1 MKKIKFIALAFLA
14 LTLGSCMGDSYADP
28 DLTEKVPAAPWGNN
42 SLKEKNVISI
52 ADLKTQFATV
62 IANSSYKLIEKDMM
76 IKAVVTGNDVSGNIY
91 NQVSV
96 QDASGA
102 IIIAINGSGLS
113 GYLPVGQEILV
124 NLKGLYIGSYKKLPQ
139 IGGVNTKI
147 SDGTLSM
154 GKIERAVWNQH
165 FKILNPGEAD
175 ASTVEPEEF
184 DKTKLNNSTK
194 EEKAAFAAYMEANV
208 GKLMTLKKVKFASAN
223 GTNVWAPDDS
233 NTSLELI
240 DAETGKKI
248 SSSNLVVRN
257 SGYSKFANE
266 VVPQGVFDI
275 TGIFTRFGDTW
286 QIVLRNTDDLKS
298 VVLAYLSEPFDASQ
312 GNFTIDNIK
321 LAEGVEFVWKW
332 ASAAYGMK
340 ASGYV
345 NSTKYDLQS
354 RLKSPAIDL
363 KSAKSAKLMFDQAIN
378 FSSDIKQECKVQ
390 ISTDGKTWTDL
401 DVQGYPTGDNWD
413 FVSSTADLTKYCGKT
428 IYIGFLYSSTP
439 TSAPTWE
446 VKNFAVK

>member
-14 LTLGSCMGDSYADP
+14 LTLGSCMGDGYADP
-28 DLTEKVPAAPWGNN
+28 DLTEKVPASPWGNN
-42 SLKEKNVISI
+42 SLREKNVISI

-62 IANSSYKLIEKDMM
+62 INSDNGYKQIEKDMM

-139 IGGVNTKI
+139 IGGVNTKL
-147 SDGTLSM
+147 SDGSLGM
-154 GKIERAVWNQH
+154 GKIERAIWNEH

-175 ASTVEPEEF
+175 ASTVVPEEF
-184 DKTKLNNSTK
+184 DLTKLTD
-194 EEKAAFAAYMEANV
+194 AAYMDANV

-275 TGIFTRFGDTW
+275 TGIFTRYNNTW

-298 VVLAYLSEPFDASQ
+298 VVLAYISEPFDASQ

-321 LAEGVEFVWKW
+321 LADGVEFVWKW

-345 NSTKYDLQS
+345 NGSKQELQS

-378 FSSDIKQECKVQ
+378 YASDMKQECKVQ

-401 DVQGYPTGDNWD
+401 GVQGYPTENSWT

-428 IYIGFLYSSTP
+428 IYIGFLYSSSP

>member
-14 LTLGSCMGDSYADP
+14 LTLGSCMGDGYADP
-28 DLTEKVPAAPWGNN
+28 DLTEKVPAAPYGNN
-42 SLKEKNVISI
+42 SLREKNVISI
-52 ADLKTQFATV
+52 ADLKTQFAT
-62 IANSSYKLIEKDMM
+62 IINSDNGYKQIEKDMM

-102 IIIAINGSGLS
+102 IIIAINGGGLS

-139 IGGVNTKI
+139 IGGVNTKL
-147 SDGTLSM
+147 SDGSLGM
-154 GKIERAVWNQH
+154 GKIERAIWNEH

-175 ASTVEPEEF
+175 ASTVVPEEF
-184 DKTKLNNSTK
+184 DLTKLTD
-194 EEKAAFAAYMEANV
+194 AAYMDANV

-223 GTNVWAPDDS
+223 GTNVWAPDDT

-275 TGIFTRFGDTW
+275 TGIFTRYNNTW
-286 QIVLRNTDDLKS
+286 QIVLRSTDDLKP

-321 LAEGVEFVWKW
+321 LADGVEFVWKW

-345 NSTKYDLQS
+345 NGSKQELQS

-378 FSSDIKQECKVQ
+378 FASDMKQECKVQ

-401 DVQGYPTGDNWD
+401 DVQGYPTENSWT

-428 IYIGFLYSSTP
+428 IYIGFLYSSSP

-446 VKNFAVK
+446 VKNFVVK

>member
-14 LTLGSCMGDSYADP
+14 LTLGSCMGDGYADP
-28 DLTEKVPAAPWGNN
+28 DLTEKVPASPWGNN
-42 SLKEKNVISI
+42 SLREKNVISI

-62 IANSSYKLIEKDMM
+62 INSDNGYKQIEKDMM
-76 IKAVVTGNDVSGNIY
+76 IKAVVTGNDISGNIY

-139 IGGVNTKI
+139 IGGVNTKL
-147 SDGTLSM
+147 SDGSLGM
-154 GKIERAVWNQH
+154 GKIERAIWNEH

-175 ASTVEPEEF
+175 ASTVVPEEF
-184 DKTKLNNSTK
+184 DLTKLTD
-194 EEKAAFAAYMEANV
+194 AAYMDANV

-223 GTNVWAPDDS
+223 GTNVWAPDDT

-275 TGIFTRFGDTW
+275 TGIFTRYNNTW
-286 QIVLRNTDDLKS
+286 QIVLRSTDDLKS

-321 LAEGVEFVWKW
+321 LADGVEFVWKW

-345 NSTKYDLQS
+345 NGSKQELQS

-378 FSSDIKQECKVQ
+378 FASDMKQECKVQ

-401 DVQGYPTGDNWD
+401 DVQGYPTENSWT

-428 IYIGFLYSSTP
+428 IYIGFFYSSTP
-439 TSAPTWE
+439 TGAPTWE
-446 VKNFAVK
+446 VKNFVVK

>member
-14 LTLGSCMGDSYADP
+14 LTLGSCMGDGYADP
-28 DLTEKVPAAPWGNN
+28 DLTDKVPAAPYGNN
-42 SLKEKNVISI
+42 SLREKNVISI
-52 ADLKTQFATV
+52 ADLKTQFAT
-62 IANSSYKLIEKDMM
+62 IINSDNGYKQIEKDMM

-139 IGGVNTKI
+139 IGGVNTKL
-147 SDGTLSM
+147 SDGTLGM
-154 GKIERAVWNQH
+154 GKIERAIWNEH

-175 ASTVEPEEF
+175 ASTVVPEEF
-184 DKTKLNNSTK
+184 DLTKLTD
-194 EEKAAFAAYMEANV
+194 AAYMDANV

-223 GTNVWAPDDS
+223 GTNVWAPDDT

-240 DAETGKKI
+240 DAETGKRI

-275 TGIFTRFGDTW
+275 TGIFTRYNNTW
-286 QIVLRNTDDLKS
+286 QIVLRSTDDLKQ

-321 LAEGVEFVWKW
+321 LADGVEFVWKW

-345 NSTKYDLQS
+345 NGSKQELQS

-378 FSSDIKQECKVQ
+378 FASDIKQECKVQ

-401 DVQGYPTGDNWD
+401 DVQGYPAGNSWD
-413 FVSSTADLTKYCGKT
+413 FVASTADLTKYCGKT

>member
-154 GKIERAVWNQH
+154 GKIERAVWNEH

-184 DKTKLNNSTK
+184 DKTKLTDK
-194 EEKAAFAAYMEANV
+194 AYMEANV
-208 GKLMTLKKVKFASAN
+208 CKLMTLKKVKFASAN
-223 GTNVWAPDDS
+223 GTNVWAPKDT

-248 SSSNLVVRN
+248 NSSNLVVRN

-286 QIVLRNTDDLKS
+286 QIVLRNTDDLKAAQTGGTLEKPYT
-298 VVLAYLSEPFDASQ
+298 VAQALEKINAGTAGDAKVYATGIIVKVKDVNTGMY
-312 GNFTIDNIK
+312 GNGT
-321 LAEGVEFVWKW
+321 FV
-332 ASAAYGMK
+332 
-340 ASGYV
+340 
-345 NSTKYDLQS
+345 
-354 RLKSPAIDL
+354 I
-363 KSAKSAKLMFDQAIN
+363 
-378 FSSDIKQECKVQ
+378 SD
-390 ISTDGKTWTDL
+390 DGKDTE
-401 DVQGYPTGDNWD
+401 
-413 FVSSTADLTKYCGKT
+413 GKT
-428 IYIGFLYSSTP
+428 L
-439 TSAPTWE
+439 E
-446 VKNFAVK
+446 VFRCFNIDGAKWTEETKGILVPGKKVVVSGTLLDYNGTKEIKGGNLISIK

>member
-14 LTLGSCMGDSYADP
+14 LTLGSCMGDGYADP
-28 DLTEKVPAAPWGNN
+28 DLTEKVPASPWGNN
-42 SLKEKNVISI
+42 SLREKNVISI
-52 ADLKTQFATV
+52 ADLKTQFAT
-62 IANSSYKLIEKDMM
+62 IINSDNGYKLIEKDMM

-139 IGGVNTKI
+139 IGGVNTKL
-147 SDGTLSM
+147 SDGSLGM
-154 GKIERAVWNQH
+154 GKIERAIWNEH

-175 ASTVEPEEF
+175 ASTVVPEEF
-184 DKTKLNNSTK
+184 DLTKLTD
-194 EEKAAFAAYMEANV
+194 AAYMDANV

-223 GTNVWAPDDS
+223 GKNVWAPDDT

-240 DAETGKKI
+240 DAETGKRI

-275 TGIFTRFGDTW
+275 TGIFTRYNNTW
-286 QIVLRNTDDLKS
+286 QIVLRSTDDLKS

-321 LAEGVEFVWKW
+321 LADGVEFVWKW

-345 NSTKYDLQS
+345 NGSKQELQS

-378 FSSDIKQECKVQ
+378 FASDMKQECKVQ

-401 DVQGYPTGDNWD
+401 DVQGYPTENSWT

-428 IYIGFLYSSTP
+428 IYIGFLYSSSP

>member
-14 LTLGSCMGDSYADP
+14 LTLGSCMGDGYADP

-42 SLKEKNVISI
+42 SLREKNVISI

-62 IANSSYKLIEKDMM
+62 INSDNGYKLIEKDMM

-139 IGGVNTKI
+139 IGGVNTKL
-147 SDGTLSM
+147 SDGSLGM
-154 GKIERAVWNQH
+154 GKIERAIWNEH

-175 ASTVEPEEF
+175 ASTVVPEEF
-184 DKTKLNNSTK
+184 DLTKLTD
-194 EEKAAFAAYMEANV
+194 AAYMDANV

-223 GTNVWAPDDS
+223 GTNVWAPDDT

-275 TGIFTRFGDTW
+275 TGIFTRYNNTW

-321 LAEGVEFVWKW
+321 LADGVEFVWKW

-345 NSTKYDLQS
+345 NGSKQELQS

-378 FSSDIKQECKVQ
+378 FASDMKQECKVQ

-401 DVQGYPTGDNWD
+401 DVQGYPAGNSWD

-428 IYIGFLYSSTP
+428 IYIGFLYSSSP
-439 TSAPTWE
+439 TGAPTWE

>member
-14 LTLGSCMGDSYADP
+14 LTLGSCMGDGYADP
-28 DLTEKVPAAPWGNN
+28 DLTEKVPASPWGNN
-42 SLKEKNVISI
+42 SLREKNVISI
-52 ADLKTQFATV
+52 ADLKTQFAT
-62 IANSSYKLIEKDMM
+62 IINSDNGYKQIEKDMM

-139 IGGVNTKI
+139 IGGVNTKL
-147 SDGTLSM
+147 SDGSLGM
-154 GKIERAVWNQH
+154 GKIERAIWNEH

-175 ASTVEPEEF
+175 ASTVVPEEF
-184 DKTKLNNSTK
+184 DLTKLTD
-194 EEKAAFAAYMEANV
+194 AAYMDANV

-223 GTNVWAPDDS
+223 GTNVWAPDDT

-275 TGIFTRFGDTW
+275 TGIFTRYNNTW
-286 QIVLRNTDDLKS
+286 QIVLRSTDDLKP

-321 LAEGVEFVWKW
+321 LADGVEFVWKW

-345 NSTKYDLQS
+345 NGSKQELQS

-378 FSSDIKQECKVQ
+378 FASDMKQECKVQ

-401 DVQGYPTGDNWD
+401 DVQGYPTENSWT

-428 IYIGFLYSSTP
+428 IYIGFLYSSSP

-446 VKNFAVK
+446 VKNFVVK

>member
-14 LTLGSCMGDSYADP
+14 LTLGSCMGDGYADP
-28 DLTEKVPAAPWGNN
+28 DLTEKVPAAPYGNN
-42 SLKEKNVISI
+42 SLREKNVISI
-52 ADLKTQFATV
+52 ADLKTQFAT
-62 IANSSYKLIEKDMM
+62 IINSDNGYKQIEKDMM

-139 IGGVNTKI
+139 IGGVNTKL
-147 SDGTLSM
+147 SDGSLGM
-154 GKIERAVWNQH
+154 GKIERAIWNEH

-175 ASTVEPEEF
+175 ASTVVPVEF
-184 DKTKLNNSTK
+184 DLTKLTD
-194 EEKAAFAAYMEANV
+194 AAYMEANV

-223 GTNVWAPDDS
+223 GTNVWAPDDT

-275 TGIFTRFGDTW
+275 TGIFTRYNNTW

-321 LAEGVEFVWKW
+321 LADGVEFVWKW

-345 NSTKYDLQS
+345 NGSKQELQS

-378 FSSDIKQECKVQ
+378 YASDIKQECKVQ

-401 DVQGYPTGDNWD
+401 DVQGYPAGNSWD

-428 IYIGFLYSSTP
+428 IYIGFLYSSSP
-439 TSAPTWE
+439 TGAPTWE

>member
-14 LTLGSCMGDSYADP
+14 LTLGSCMGDGYADP
-28 DLTEKVPAAPWGNN
+28 DLTEKVPASPWGNN
-42 SLKEKNVISI
+42 SLREKNVISI
-52 ADLKTQFATV
+52 ADLKTQFAT
-62 IANSSYKLIEKDMM
+62 IINSDNGYKQIEKDMM

-139 IGGVNTKI
+139 IGGVNTKL
-147 SDGTLSM
+147 SDGSLGM
-154 GKIERAVWNQH
+154 GKIERAIWNEH

-175 ASTVEPEEF
+175 ASTVVPEEF
-184 DKTKLNNSTK
+184 DLTKLTD
-194 EEKAAFAAYMEANV
+194 AAYMDANV

-223 GTNVWAPDDS
+223 GTNVWAPDDT

-275 TGIFTRFGDTW
+275 TGIFTRYNNTW
-286 QIVLRNTDDLKS
+286 QIVLRSTDDLKP

-321 LAEGVEFVWKW
+321 LADGVEFVWKW

-345 NSTKYDLQS
+345 NGSKQELQS

-378 FSSDIKQECKVQ
+378 YASDIKQECKVQ

-401 DVQGYPTGDNWD
+401 DVQGYPAGNSWD

-428 IYIGFLYSSTP
+428 IYIGFLYSSSP
-439 TSAPTWE
+439 TGAPTWE
-446 VKNFAVK
+446 VKNFVVK

>member
-14 LTLGSCMGDSYADP
+14 LTLGSCMGDGYADP

-42 SLKEKNVISI
+42 SLREKNVISI

-62 IANSSYKLIEKDMM
+62 INSDNGYKQIEKDMM

-139 IGGVNTKI
+139 IGGVNTKL
-147 SDGTLSM
+147 SDGSLGI
-154 GKIERAVWNQH
+154 GKIERAIWNEH

-175 ASTVEPEEF
+175 ASTVVPEEF
-184 DKTKLNNSTK
+184 DLTKLTD
-194 EEKAAFAAYMEANV
+194 AAYMDANV

-223 GTNVWAPDDS
+223 GTNVWAPDDT

-248 SSSNLVVRN
+248 NKNNLVVRN

-266 VVPQGVFDI
+266 VIPQGVFDI
-275 TGIFTRFGDTW
+275 TGIFTRYNNTW

-298 VVLAYLSEPFDASQ
+298 VVLAYISEPFDASQ

-321 LAEGVEFVWKW
+321 LADGVEFVWKW

-345 NSTKYDLQS
+345 NGSKQELQS

-378 FSSDIKQECKVQ
+378 FASDMKQECKVQ

-401 DVQGYPTGDNWD
+401 DVQGYPTENSWT

-428 IYIGFLYSSTP
+428 IYIGFLYSSSP
-439 TSAPTWE
+439 TGAPTWE

>member
-14 LTLGSCMGDSYADP
+14 LTLGSCMGDGYADP
-28 DLTEKVPAAPWGNN
+28 DLTEKVPASPYGNN
-42 SLKEKNVISI
+42 SLREKNVISI
-52 ADLKTQFATV
+52 ADLKTQFAT
-62 IANSSYKLIEKDMM
+62 IINSDNGYKQIEKDMM

-124 NLKGLYIGSYKKLPQ
+124 SLKGLYIGSYKKLPQ
-139 IGGVNTKI
+139 IGGVNTKL
-147 SDGTLSM
+147 SDGSLGM
-154 GKIERAVWNQH
+154 GKIERAIWNEH

-175 ASTVEPEEF
+175 ASTVVPEEF
-184 DKTKLNNSTK
+184 DLTKLTD
-194 EEKAAFAAYMEANV
+194 AAYMDANV

-275 TGIFTRFGDTW
+275 TGIFTRYNNTW
-286 QIVLRNTDDLKS
+286 QIVLRSTDDLKQ

-321 LAEGVEFVWKW
+321 LADGVEFVWKW

-345 NSTKYDLQS
+345 NGSKQELQS

-378 FSSDIKQECKVQ
+378 FASDMKQECKVQ

-401 DVQGYPTGDNWD
+401 DVQGYPTENSWT

-428 IYIGFLYSSTP
+428 IYIGFLYSSSP
-439 TSAPTWE
+439 TGAPTWE

>member
-14 LTLGSCMGDSYADP
+14 LTLGSCMGDGYADP
-28 DLTEKVPAAPWGNN
+28 DLTEKVPASPWGNN
-42 SLKEKNVISI
+42 SLREKNVISI

-62 IANSSYKLIEKDMM
+62 INSDNGYKQIEKDMM
-76 IKAVVTGNDVSGNIY
+76 IKAVVTGNDISGNIY

-139 IGGVNTKI
+139 IGGVNTKL
-147 SDGTLSM
+147 SDGSLGM

-175 ASTVEPEEF
+175 ASTVVPEEF
-184 DKTKLNNSTK
+184 DLTKLTD
-194 EEKAAFAAYMEANV
+194 AAYMDANV

-223 GTNVWAPDDS
+223 GTNVWAPDDT

-275 TGIFTRFGDTW
+275 TGIFTRYNNTW

-298 VVLAYLSEPFDASQ
+298 VVLAYISEPFDASQ

-321 LAEGVEFVWKW
+321 LADGVEFVWKW

-345 NSTKYDLQS
+345 NGSKQELQS

-378 FSSDIKQECKVQ
+378 YASDIKQECKVQ

-401 DVQGYPTGDNWD
+401 DVQGYPAGNSWD

-439 TSAPTWE
+439 TGAPTWE

>member
-14 LTLGSCMGDSYADP
+14 LTLGSCMGDGYADP

-42 SLKEKNVISI
+42 SLREKNVISI

-62 IANSSYKLIEKDMM
+62 INSDNGYKLIEKDMM

-139 IGGVNTKI
+139 IGGVNTKL
-147 SDGTLSM
+147 SDGSLGM
-154 GKIERAVWNQH
+154 GKIERAIWNEH

-175 ASTVEPEEF
+175 ASTVVPEEF
-184 DKTKLNNSTK
+184 DLTKLTD
-194 EEKAAFAAYMEANV
+194 AAYMDANV

-223 GTNVWAPDDS
+223 GTNVWAPDDT

-275 TGIFTRFGDTW
+275 TGIFTRYNNTW

-321 LAEGVEFVWKW
+321 LADGVEFVWKW

-345 NSTKYDLQS
+345 NGSKQELQS

-378 FSSDIKQECKVQ
+378 YASDIKQECKVQ

-401 DVQGYPTGDNWD
+401 DVQGYPAGNSWD

-428 IYIGFLYSSTP
+428 IYIGFLYSSSP
-439 TSAPTWE
+439 TGAPTWE

>member
-14 LTLGSCMGDSYADP
+14 LTLGSCMGDGYADP
-28 DLTEKVPAAPWGNN
+28 DLTEKVPAAPYGNN
-42 SLKEKNVISI
+42 SLREKNVISI
-52 ADLKTQFATV
+52 ADLKTQFAT
-62 IANSSYKLIEKDMM
+62 IINSDNGYKQIEKDMM

-139 IGGVNTKI
+139 IGGVNTKL
-147 SDGTLSM
+147 SDGSLGM
-154 GKIERAVWNQH
+154 VKIERAIWNEH

-175 ASTVEPEEF
+175 ASTVVPEEF
-184 DKTKLNNSTK
+184 DLTKLTD
-194 EEKAAFAAYMEANV
+194 AAYMDANV
-208 GKLMTLKKVKFASAN
+208 CKLMTLKKVKFASAN
-223 GTNVWAPDDS
+223 GTNVWAPDDT

-275 TGIFTRFGDTW
+275 TGIFTRYNNTW
-286 QIVLRNTDDLKS
+286 QIVLRSTDDLKS

-321 LAEGVEFVWKW
+321 LADGVEFVWKW

-345 NSTKYDLQS
+345 NGSKQELQS

-378 FSSDIKQECKVQ
+378 FASDMKQECKVQ

-401 DVQGYPTGDNWD
+401 DVQGYPTENSWT

-428 IYIGFLYSSTP
+428 IYIGFLYSSSP

>member
-14 LTLGSCMGDSYADP
+14 LTLGSCMGDGYADP
-28 DLTEKVPAAPWGNN
+28 DLTDKVPAAPYGNN
-42 SLKEKNVISI
+42 SLREKNVISI
-52 ADLKTQFATV
+52 ADLKTQFATT
-62 IANSSYKLIEKDMM
+62 INSDNGYKLIEKDMM

-139 IGGVNTKI
+139 IGGVNTKL
-147 SDGTLSM
+147 SDGSLGM
-154 GKIERAVWNQH
+154 GKIERAIWNEH

-175 ASTVEPEEF
+175 ASTVVPEEF
-184 DKTKLNNSTK
+184 DLTKLSD
-194 EEKAAFAAYMEANV
+194 AAYMEANV
-208 GKLMTLKKVKFASAN
+208 CKLMTLKKVKFASAN

-275 TGIFTRFGDTW
+275 TGIFTRYNNTW
-286 QIVLRNTDDLKS
+286 QIVLRSTDDLKS

-321 LAEGVEFVWKW
+321 LADGVEFVWKW

-345 NSTKYDLQS
+345 NGSKQELQS

-378 FSSDIKQECKVQ
+378 YASDMKQECKVQ

-401 DVQGYPTGDNWD
+401 DVQGYPTENSWT

-428 IYIGFLYSSTP
+428 IYIGFLYSSSP
-439 TSAPTWE
+439 TGAPTWE

>member
-14 LTLGSCMGDSYADP
+14 LTLGSCMGDGYADP
-28 DLTEKVPAAPWGNN
+28 DLTEKVPASPWGNN
-42 SLKEKNVISI
+42 SLREKNVISI
-52 ADLKTQFATV
+52 ADLKTQFAT
-62 IANSSYKLIEKDMM
+62 IINSDNGYKQIEKDMM

-139 IGGVNTKI
+139 IGGVNTKL
-147 SDGTLSM
+147 SDGSLGI
-154 GKIERAVWNQH
+154 GKIERAIWNEH

-175 ASTVEPEEF
+175 ASTVVPEEF
-184 DKTKLNNSTK
+184 DLTKLTD
-194 EEKAAFAAYMEANV
+194 AAYMDANV

-223 GTNVWAPDDS
+223 GTNVWAPDDT

-275 TGIFTRFGDTW
+275 TGIFTRYNNTW
-286 QIVLRNTDDLKS
+286 QIVLRSTDDLKP

-321 LAEGVEFVWKW
+321 LADGVEFVWKW

-345 NSTKYDLQS
+345 NGSKQELQS

-378 FSSDIKQECKVQ
+378 FASDMKQECKVQ

-401 DVQGYPTGDNWD
+401 DVQGYPTENSWT

-428 IYIGFLYSSTP
+428 IYIGFLYSSSP
-439 TSAPTWE
+439 TGAPTWE

>member
-14 LTLGSCMGDSYADP
+14 LTLGSCMGDGYADP
-28 DLTEKVPAAPWGNN
+28 DLTEKVPASPWGNN
-42 SLKEKNVISI
+42 SLREKNVISI

-62 IANSSYKLIEKDMM
+62 INSDNGYKQIEKDMM
-76 IKAVVTGNDVSGNIY
+76 IKAVVTGNDISGNIY

-139 IGGVNTKI
+139 IGGVNTKL
-147 SDGTLSM
+147 SDGSLGM
-154 GKIERAVWNQH
+154 GKIERAIWNEH

-175 ASTVEPEEF
+175 ASTVVPEEF
-184 DKTKLNNSTK
+184 DLTKLTD
-194 EEKAAFAAYMEANV
+194 AAYMDANV

-223 GTNVWAPDDS
+223 GTNVWAPDDT

-240 DAETGKKI
+240 DAETGKRINKN
-248 SSSNLVVRN
+248 NLVVRN

-275 TGIFTRFGDTW
+275 TGIFTRYNNTW
-286 QIVLRNTDDLKS
+286 QIVLRNTDDLKP

-321 LAEGVEFVWKW
+321 LADGVEFVWKW

-345 NSTKYDLQS
+345 NGSKQELQS

-378 FSSDIKQECKVQ
+378 YASDIKQECKVQ

-401 DVQGYPTGDNWD
+401 DVQGYPAGNSWD

-439 TSAPTWE
+439 TGAPTWE

>member
-14 LTLGSCMGDSYADP
+14 LTLGSCMGDGYADP

-42 SLKEKNVISI
+42 SLREKNVISI
-52 ADLKTQFATV
+52 ADLKTQFAT
-62 IANSSYKLIEKDMM
+62 IINSDNGYKQIEKDMM

-139 IGGVNTKI
+139 IGGVNTKL
-147 SDGTLSM
+147 SDGSLGM
-154 GKIERAVWNQH
+154 GKIERAIWNEH

-175 ASTVEPEEF
+175 ASTVVPEEF
-184 DKTKLNNSTK
+184 DLTKLTD
-194 EEKAAFAAYMEANV
+194 AAYMDANV

-223 GTNVWAPDDS
+223 GTNVWAPDDT

-275 TGIFTRFGDTW
+275 TGIFTRYNNTW
-286 QIVLRNTDDLKS
+286 QIVLRSTDDLKS
-298 VVLAYLSEPFDASQ
+298 VVLAYISEPFDASQ

-321 LAEGVEFVWKW
+321 LADGVEFVWKW

-345 NSTKYDLQS
+345 NGSKQELQS

-378 FSSDIKQECKVQ
+378 FASDMKQECKVQ

-401 DVQGYPTGDNWD
+401 DVQGYPTENSWT

-428 IYIGFLYSSTP
+428 ICIGFLYSSSP
-439 TSAPTWE
+439 TGAPTWE

>member
-14 LTLGSCMGDSYADP
+14 LTLGSCMGDGYADP
-28 DLTEKVPAAPWGNN
+28 DLTEKVPASPWGNN
-42 SLKEKNVISI
+42 SLREKNVISI
-52 ADLKTQFATV
+52 ADLKTQFAT
-62 IANSSYKLIEKDMM
+62 IINSDNGYKQIEKDMM

-139 IGGVNTKI
+139 IGGVNTKL
-147 SDGTLSM
+147 SDGSLGM
-154 GKIERAVWNQH
+154 GKIERAIWNEH

-175 ASTVEPEEF
+175 ASTVVPEEF
-184 DKTKLNNSTK
+184 DLTKLTD
-194 EEKAAFAAYMEANV
+194 AAYMEANV
-208 GKLMTLKKVKFASAN
+208 CKLMTLKKVKFASAN
-223 GTNVWAPDDS
+223 GTNVWAPDDT

-275 TGIFTRFGDTW
+275 TGIFTRYNNTW
-286 QIVLRNTDDLKS
+286 QIVLRSTDDLKS

-321 LAEGVEFVWKW
+321 LADGVEFVWKW

-345 NSTKYDLQS
+345 NGSKQELQS

-378 FSSDIKQECKVQ
+378 FASDMKQECKVQ

-401 DVQGYPTGDNWD
+401 DVQGYPAGNSWD

-439 TSAPTWE
+439 TGAPTWE

>member
-14 LTLGSCMGDSYADP
+14 LTLGSCMGDGYADP
-28 DLTEKVPAAPWGNN
+28 DLTEKVPASPWGNN
-42 SLKEKNVISI
+42 SLREKNVISI
-52 ADLKTQFATV
+52 ADLKTQFAT
-62 IANSSYKLIEKDMM
+62 IINSDNGYKQIEKDMM

-102 IIIAINGSGLS
+102 IIIAINGGGLS

-139 IGGVNTKI
+139 IGGVNTKL
-147 SDGTLSM
+147 SDGSLGM
-154 GKIERAVWNQH
+154 GKIERAIWNEH

-175 ASTVEPEEF
+175 ASTVVPEEF
-184 DKTKLNNSTK
+184 DLTKLSD
-194 EEKAAFAAYMEANV
+194 AAYMEANV

-223 GTNVWAPDDS
+223 GTNVWAPDDT

-275 TGIFTRFGDTW
+275 TGIFTRYNNTW
-286 QIVLRNTDDLKS
+286 QIVLRSTDDLKS

-321 LAEGVEFVWKW
+321 LADGVEFVWKW

-345 NSTKYDLQS
+345 NGSKQELQS

-378 FSSDIKQECKVQ
+378 FASDMKQECKVQ

-401 DVQGYPTGDNWD
+401 DVQGYPAGNSWD

-428 IYIGFLYSSTP
+428 STSVSST
-439 TSAPTWE
+439 
-446 VKNFAVK
+446 AVLQRVLQPGRLRISQ

>member
-14 LTLGSCMGDSYADP
+14 LTLGSCMGDGYADP
-28 DLTEKVPAAPWGNN
+28 DLTTKVPAAPYGNN
-42 SLKEKNVISI
+42 SLREKNVISI
-52 ADLKTQFATV
+52 ADLKTQFAT
-62 IANSSYKLIEKDMM
+62 IINSDNGYKLIEKDMM

-124 NLKGLYIGSYKKLPQ
+124 SLKGLYIGSYKKLPQ
-139 IGGVNTKI
+139 IGGVNTKL
-147 SDGTLSM
+147 SDGSLGM
-154 GKIERAVWNQH
+154 GKIERAIWNEH

-175 ASTVEPEEF
+175 ASTVVPEEF
-184 DKTKLNNSTK
+184 DLTKLTD
-194 EEKAAFAAYMEANV
+194 AAYMDANV

-275 TGIFTRFGDTW
+275 TGIFTRYNNTW
-286 QIVLRNTDDLKS
+286 QIVLRSTDDLKQ

-321 LAEGVEFVWKW
+321 LADGVEFVWKW

-345 NSTKYDLQS
+345 NGSKQELQS

-378 FSSDIKQECKVQ
+378 FASDMKQECKVQ

-401 DVQGYPTGDNWD
+401 DVQGYPTENSWT

-428 IYIGFLYSSTP
+428 IYIGFLYSSSP
-439 TSAPTWE
+439 TGAPTWE

>member
-14 LTLGSCMGDSYADP
+14 LTLGSCMGDGYADP
-28 DLTEKVPAAPWGNN
+28 DLTEKVPAAPYGNN
-42 SLKEKNVISI
+42 SLREKNVISI
-52 ADLKTQFATV
+52 ADLKTQFAT
-62 IANSSYKLIEKDMM
+62 IINSDNGYKLIEKDMM

-124 NLKGLYIGSYKKLPQ
+124 SLKGLYIGSYKKLPQ
-139 IGGVNTKI
+139 IGGVNTEL
-147 SDGTLSM
+147 SDGSLGM
-154 GKIERAVWNQH
+154 GKIERAIWNEH

-175 ASTVEPEEF
+175 ASTVVPEEF
-184 DKTKLNNSTK
+184 DLTKLTD
-194 EEKAAFAAYMEANV
+194 AAYMDANV

-223 GTNVWAPDDS
+223 GTNVWAPDDT

-240 DAETGKKI
+240 DAETGKRINKN
-248 SSSNLVVRN
+248 NLVVRN

-275 TGIFTRFGDTW
+275 TGIFTRYNNTW
-286 QIVLRNTDDLKS
+286 QIVLRSTDDLKS

-321 LAEGVEFVWKW
+321 LADGVEFVWKW

-345 NSTKYDLQS
+345 NGSKQELQS

-378 FSSDIKQECKVQ
+378 FASDMKQECKVQ

-401 DVQGYPTGDNWD
+401 DVQGYPTENSWT

-428 IYIGFLYSSTP
+428 IYIGFLYSSSP

>member
-14 LTLGSCMGDSYADP
+14 LTLGSCMGDGYADP
-28 DLTEKVPAAPWGNN
+28 DLTEKVPAAPYGNN
-42 SLKEKNVISI
+42 SLREKNVISI
-52 ADLKTQFATV
+52 ADLKTQFAT
-62 IANSSYKLIEKDMM
+62 IINNDNGYKLIEKDMM

-139 IGGVNTKI
+139 IGGVNTKL
-147 SDGTLSM
+147 SDGSLGM

-175 ASTVEPEEF
+175 ATTVVPEEF
-184 DKTKLNNSTK
+184 DLTKLTD
-194 EEKAAFAAYMEANV
+194 AAYMDANV

-223 GTNVWAPDDS
+223 GTNVWAPGDT

-240 DAETGKKI
+240 DAETGKRI
-248 SSSNLVVRN
+248 SSSDLVVRN

-298 VVLAYLSEPFDASQ
+298 VVLAYISEPFDASQ

-321 LAEGVEFVWKW
+321 LADGVEFVWKW

-345 NSTKYDLQS
+345 NGSKQELQS

-378 FSSDIKQECKVQ
+378 FASDMKQECKVQ

-401 DVQGYPTGDNWD
+401 DVQGYPTENSWT

>member
-14 LTLGSCMGDSYADP
+14 LTLGSCMGDGYADP
-28 DLTEKVPAAPWGNN
+28 DLTEKVPAAPYGNN
-42 SLKEKNVISI
+42 SLREKNVISI
-52 ADLKTQFATV
+52 ADLKTQFAT
-62 IANSSYKLIEKDMM
+62 IINSDNGYKQIEKDMM

-102 IIIAINGSGLS
+102 IIIAINGGGLS

-139 IGGVNTKI
+139 IGGVNTKL
-147 SDGTLSM
+147 SDGSLGM
-154 GKIERAVWNQH
+154 GKIERAIWNEH
-165 FKILNPGEAD
+165 FKILNPNEAD
-175 ASTVEPEEF
+175 ASTVVPEEF
-184 DKTKLNNSTK
+184 DLTKLTD
-194 EEKAAFAAYMEANV
+194 AAYMDANV
-208 GKLMTLKKVKFASAN
+208 CKLMTLKKVKFASAN
-223 GTNVWAPDDS
+223 GTNVWAPDDT

-286 QIVLRNTDDLKS
+286 QIVLRSTDDLKS
-298 VVLAYLSEPFDASQ
+298 VVLAYISEPFDASQ

-321 LAEGVEFVWKW
+321 LADGVEFVWKW

-345 NSTKYDLQS
+345 NGSKQELQS

-378 FSSDIKQECKVQ
+378 FASDMKQECKVQ

-401 DVQGYPTGDNWD
+401 DVQGYPTENSWT

-428 IYIGFLYSSTP
+428 IYIGFLYSSSP
-439 TSAPTWE
+439 TGAPTWE

>member
-14 LTLGSCMGDSYADP
+14 LTLGSCMGDGYADP
-28 DLTEKVPAAPWGNN
+28 DLTEKVPAAPYGNN
-42 SLKEKNVISI
+42 SLREKNVISI
-52 ADLKTQFATV
+52 ADLKTQFAT
-62 IANSSYKLIEKDMM
+62 IINSDNGYKLIEKDMM

-102 IIIAINGSGLS
+102 IIIAINGSSLS

-139 IGGVNTKI
+139 IGGVNTKL
-147 SDGTLSM
+147 SDGSLGM
-154 GKIERAVWNQH
+154 GKIERAIWNEH

-175 ASTVEPEEF
+175 ASTVVPEEF
-184 DKTKLNNSTK
+184 DLTKLTD
-194 EEKAAFAAYMEANV
+194 AAYMDANV

-223 GTNVWAPDDS
+223 GKNVWAPDDT

-240 DAETGKKI
+240 DAETGKRI

-275 TGIFTRFGDTW
+275 TGIFTRYNNTW
-286 QIVLRNTDDLKS
+286 QIVLRSTDDLKS

-321 LAEGVEFVWKW
+321 LADGVEFVWKW

-345 NSTKYDLQS
+345 NGSKQELQS

-378 FSSDIKQECKVQ
+378 FASDMKQECKVQ

-401 DVQGYPTGDNWD
+401 DVQGYPTENSWT

-428 IYIGFLYSSTP
+428 IYIGFLYSSSP

>member
-14 LTLGSCMGDSYADP
+14 LTLGSCMGDGYADP
-28 DLTEKVPAAPWGNN
+28 DLTEKVPASPWGNN
-42 SLKEKNVISI
+42 SLREKNVISI
-52 ADLKTQFATV
+52 ADLKTQFAT
-62 IANSSYKLIEKDMM
+62 IINSDNGYKLIEKDMM

-139 IGGVNTKI
+139 IGGVNTKL
-147 SDGTLSM
+147 SDGSLGM
-154 GKIERAVWNQH
+154 GKIERAIWNEH

-175 ASTVEPEEF
+175 ASTVVPEEF
-184 DKTKLNNSTK
+184 DLTKLTD
-194 EEKAAFAAYMEANV
+194 AAYMDANV

-223 GTNVWAPDDS
+223 GTNVWAPDDT

-275 TGIFTRFGDTW
+275 TGIFTRYNNTW
-286 QIVLRNTDDLKS
+286 QIVLRSTDDLKP

-321 LAEGVEFVWKW
+321 LADGVEFVWKW

-345 NSTKYDLQS
+345 NGSKQELQS

-378 FSSDIKQECKVQ
+378 YASDIKQECKVQ

-401 DVQGYPTGDNWD
+401 DVQGYPAGNSWD

-439 TSAPTWE
+439 TGAPTWE

>member
-14 LTLGSCMGDSYADP
+14 LTLGSCMGDGYADP
-28 DLTEKVPAAPWGNN
+28 DLTEKVPASPWGNN
-42 SLKEKNVISI
+42 SLREKNVISI
-52 ADLKTQFATV
+52 ADLKTQFAT
-62 IANSSYKLIEKDMM
+62 IINSDNGYKQIEKDMM

-139 IGGVNTKI
+139 IGGVNTKL
-147 SDGTLSM
+147 SDGSLGM
-154 GKIERAVWNQH
+154 GKIERAIWNEH

-175 ASTVEPEEF
+175 ASTVVPEEF
-184 DKTKLNNSTK
+184 DLTKLTD
-194 EEKAAFAAYMEANV
+194 AAYMDANV

-223 GTNVWAPDDS
+223 GTNVWAPDDT

-240 DAETGKKI
+240 DAETGKRINKN
-248 SSSNLVVRN
+248 NLIVRN

-275 TGIFTRFGDTW
+275 TGIFTRYNNTW
-286 QIVLRNTDDLKS
+286 QIVLRSTDDLKS

-321 LAEGVEFVWKW
+321 LADGVEFVWKW

-345 NSTKYDLQS
+345 NGSKQELQS

-378 FSSDIKQECKVQ
+378 FASDMKQECKVQ

-401 DVQGYPTGDNWD
+401 GVQGYPTENSWT

-428 IYIGFLYSSTP
+428 IYIGFLYSSSP

>member
-14 LTLGSCMGDSYADP
+14 LTLGSCMGDGYADP
-28 DLTEKVPAAPWGNN
+28 DLTEKVPASPWGNN
-42 SLKEKNVISI
+42 SLREKNVISI
-52 ADLKTQFATV
+52 ADLKTQFAT
-62 IANSSYKLIEKDMM
+62 IINSDNGYKQIEKDMM

-139 IGGVNTKI
+139 IGGVNTKL
-147 SDGTLSM
+147 SDGSLGM
-154 GKIERAVWNQH
+154 GKIERAIWNEH

-175 ASTVEPEEF
+175 ANTVVPEEF
-184 DKTKLNNSTK
+184 DLTKLTD
-194 EEKAAFAAYMEANV
+194 AAYMNANV

-223 GTNVWAPDDS
+223 GTNVWAPDDT

-240 DAETGKKI
+240 DAETGKRI

-275 TGIFTRFGDTW
+275 TGIFTRYNNTW
-286 QIVLRNTDDLKS
+286 QIVLRNTDDLKP

-321 LAEGVEFVWKW
+321 LADGVEFVWKW

-345 NSTKYDLQS
+345 NGSKQELQS

-378 FSSDIKQECKVQ
+378 YASDIKQECKVQ

-401 DVQGYPTGDNWD
+401 DVQGYPAGNSWD

-439 TSAPTWE
+439 TGAPTWE

>member
-14 LTLGSCMGDSYADP
+14 LTLGSCMGDGYADP
-28 DLTEKVPAAPWGNN
+28 DLTEKVPASPWGNN
-42 SLKEKNVISI
+42 SLREKNVISI
-52 ADLKTQFATV
+52 ADLKTQFAT
-62 IANSSYKLIEKDMM
+62 IINSDNGYKQIEKDMM

-139 IGGVNTKI
+139 IGGVNTKL
-147 SDGTLSM
+147 SDGSLGM
-154 GKIERAVWNQH
+154 GKIERAIWNEH

-175 ASTVEPEEF
+175 ASTVVPEEF
-184 DKTKLNNSTK
+184 DLTKLTD
-194 EEKAAFAAYMEANV
+194 AAYMDANV

-223 GTNVWAPDDS
+223 GTNVWAPDDT

-275 TGIFTRFGDTW
+275 TGIFTRYNNTW

-321 LAEGVEFVWKW
+321 LADGVEFVWKW

-345 NSTKYDLQS
+345 NGSKQELQS

-378 FSSDIKQECKVQ
+378 YASDIKQECKVQ

-401 DVQGYPTGDNWD
+401 DVQGYPAGNSWD

-428 IYIGFLYSSTP
+428 IYIGFLYSSSP
-439 TSAPTWE
+439 TGAPTWE

>member
-28 DLTEKVPAAPWGNN
+28 DLTDKVPAAPYGNN
-42 SLKEKNVISI
+42 SLREKNVISI

-184 DKTKLNNSTK
+184 DKIKLNNSTK

-208 GKLMTLKKVKFASAN
+208 CKLMTLKKVKFASAN
-223 GTNVWAPDDS
+223 GTNVWAPKDT

-240 DAETGKKI
+240 DAETGKRI

-286 QIVLRNTDDLKS
+286 QIVLRNTDDLKAAQTGGTLEKPYT
-298 VVLAYLSEPFDASQ
+298 VAQALEKINAGTAGDAKVYATGIIVKVKDVNTGMY
-312 GNFTIDNIK
+312 GNGT
-321 LAEGVEFVWKW
+321 FV
-332 ASAAYGMK
+332 
-340 ASGYV
+340 
-345 NSTKYDLQS
+345 
-354 RLKSPAIDL
+354 I
-363 KSAKSAKLMFDQAIN
+363 
-378 FSSDIKQECKVQ
+378 SD
-390 ISTDGKTWTDL
+390 DGKDTE
-401 DVQGYPTGDNWD
+401 
-413 FVSSTADLTKYCGKT
+413 GKT
-428 IYIGFLYSSTP
+428 L
-439 TSAPTWE
+439 E
-446 VKNFAVK
+446 VFRCYNIDGAKWTEETKGILVPGKKVVVSGTLLDYNGTKEIKGGNLISIK

>member
-14 LTLGSCMGDSYADP
+14 LTLGSCMGDGYADP
-28 DLTEKVPAAPWGNN
+28 DLTEKVPASPWGNN
-42 SLKEKNVISI
+42 SLREKNVISI

-62 IANSSYKLIEKDMM
+62 INSDNGYKQIEKDMM

-139 IGGVNTKI
+139 IGGVNTKL
-147 SDGTLSM
+147 SDGSLGI
-154 GKIERAVWNQH
+154 GKIERAIWNEH

-175 ASTVEPEEF
+175 ASTVMPEEF
-184 DKTKLNNSTK
+184 DLTKLTD
-194 EEKAAFAAYMEANV
+194 AAYMDANV

-223 GTNVWAPDDS
+223 GTNVWAPDDT

-275 TGIFTRFGDTW
+275 TGIFTRYNNTW
-286 QIVLRNTDDLKS
+286 QIVLRSTDDLKP

-321 LAEGVEFVWKW
+321 LADGVEFVWKW

-345 NSTKYDLQS
+345 NNSKQELQS

-378 FSSDIKQECKVQ
+378 FASDMKQECKVQ

-401 DVQGYPTGDNWD
+401 DVQGYPTENSWT

>member
-14 LTLGSCMGDSYADP
+14 LTLGSCMGDGYADP
-28 DLTEKVPAAPWGNN
+28 DLTDKVPAAPYGNN
-42 SLKEKNVISI
+42 SLREKNVISI

-184 DKTKLNNSTK
+184 DLTKLTDK
-194 EEKAAFAAYMEANV
+194 AYMEANV
-208 GKLMTLKKVKFASAN
+208 CKLMTLKKVKFASAN
-223 GTNVWAPDDS
+223 GTNVWAPKDT

-240 DAETGKKI
+240 DAESGKKI
-248 SSSNLVVRN
+248 NSSNLVVRN

-286 QIVLRNTDDLKS
+286 QIVLRNTDDLKAAQTGGTLEKPYT
-298 VVLAYLSEPFDASQ
+298 VAQALEKINAGTAGDAKVYATGIIVKVKDVNTGTY
-312 GNFTIDNIK
+312 GNGT
-321 LAEGVEFVWKW
+321 FV
-332 ASAAYGMK
+332 
-340 ASGYV
+340 
-345 NSTKYDLQS
+345 
-354 RLKSPAIDL
+354 I
-363 KSAKSAKLMFDQAIN
+363 
-378 FSSDIKQECKVQ
+378 SD
-390 ISTDGKTWTDL
+390 DGKDTE
-401 DVQGYPTGDNWD
+401 
-413 FVSSTADLTKYCGKT
+413 GKT
-428 IYIGFLYSSTP
+428 L
-439 TSAPTWE
+439 E
-446 VKNFAVK
+446 VFRCYNIDGAKWTEETKGILVPGKKVVVSGTLLDYNGTKEIKGGNLISIK

>member
-14 LTLGSCMGDSYADP
+14 LTLGSCMGDGYADP
-28 DLTEKVPAAPWGNN
+28 DLTEKVPAAPYGNN
-42 SLKEKNVISI
+42 SLREKNVISI
-52 ADLKTQFATV
+52 ADLKTQFAT
-62 IANSSYKLIEKDMM
+62 IINSDNGYKLIEKDMM

-139 IGGVNTKI
+139 IGGVNTKL
-147 SDGTLSM
+147 SDGSLGM
-154 GKIERAVWNQH
+154 GKIERAIWNEH

-175 ASTVEPEEF
+175 ASTVVPEEF
-184 DKTKLNNSTK
+184 DLTKLTD
-194 EEKAAFAAYMEANV
+194 AAYMDANV

-223 GTNVWAPDDS
+223 GTNVWAPDDT

-240 DAETGKKI
+240 DAETGKRI
-248 SSSNLVVRN
+248 SSSDLVVRN

-298 VVLAYLSEPFDASQ
+298 VVLAYISEPFDASQ

-321 LAEGVEFVWKW
+321 LADGVEFVWKW

-345 NSTKYDLQS
+345 NNSKQELQS

-378 FSSDIKQECKVQ
+378 FASDMKQECKVQ

-401 DVQGYPTGDNWD
+401 DVQGYPTENSWT

-439 TSAPTWE
+439 TGAPTWE

>member
-14 LTLGSCMGDSYADP
+14 LTLGSCMGDGYADP
-28 DLTEKVPAAPWGNN
+28 DLTEKVPAAPYGNN
-42 SLKEKNVISI
+42 SLREKNVISI
-52 ADLKTQFATV
+52 ADLKTQFAT
-62 IANSSYKLIEKDMM
+62 IINNDNGYKLIEKDMM

-139 IGGVNTKI
+139 IGGVNTKL
-147 SDGTLSM
+147 SDGSLGM
-154 GKIERAVWNQH
+154 GKIERAIWNEH

-184 DKTKLNNSTK
+184 DRTKLNNLTK

-223 GTNVWAPDDS
+223 GTNVWAPGDT

-286 QIVLRNTDDLKS
+286 QIVLRNTDDLK
-298 VVLAYLSEPFDASQ
+298 ASETGGTLEKPYTVAQALEKINAGTAGDAKVYATGIIVKVKDVDTGQ
-312 GNFTIDNIK
+312 YGNGT
-321 LAEGVEFVWKW
+321 FV
-332 ASAAYGMK
+332 
-340 ASGYV
+340 
-345 NSTKYDLQS
+345 
-354 RLKSPAIDL
+354 I
-363 KSAKSAKLMFDQAIN
+363 
-378 FSSDIKQECKVQ
+378 SD
-390 ISTDGKTWTDL
+390 DGKDTE
-401 DVQGYPTGDNWD
+401 
-413 FVSSTADLTKYCGKT
+413 GKT
-428 IYIGFLYSSTP
+428 L
-439 TSAPTWE
+439 E
-446 VKNFAVK
+446 VFRCFNIDGAKWTEESKGILVPGKKVVVSGTLLDYNGTKEIKGGNLISIK